1 MNVLKAH
8 KKKLTPPESAED
20 TRQRLLE
27 AAGEVFAEKGFR
39 SATVREICS
48 RAGANVAAVNYHFGD
63 KDRLYAAVL
72 KYAHRRALEK
82 FPPSLGLPESAS
94 AEDRLKV
101 FIRSFLYRVLDE
113 GRPSWHGKLMT
124 RELADPT
131 AALDSLVEESIRPTY
146 ETLTG
151 IIGEMLGKAASSDL
165 RYFANS
171 IVGQCVFYCHAAPVL
186 ERLAPGKFKSSEIE
200 RLAEHI
206 SQFSLCALRQP
217 RKTGGR
223 RNK

>member
-1 MNVLKAH
+1 MSVLKAH
-8 KKKLTPPESAED
+8 KKKLTPPEFAED
-20 TRQRLLE
+20 TRQRLLD

-39 SATVREICS
+39 CATVREICS

-63 KDRLYAAVL
+63 KDSLYIAVL
-72 KYAHRRALEK
+72 KYAHRRAVEK
-82 FPPSLGLPESAS
+82 FPPALGLPKSAA
-94 AEDRLKV
+94 AEERLEA
-101 FIRSFLYRVLDE
+101 FIRSFLYRILDE
-113 GRPSWHGKLMT
+113 GRPSWHGKLMI

-151 IIGEMLGKAASSDL
+151 IVGEILGKAASTDI
-165 RYFANS
+165 RYFTNS
-171 IVGQCVFYCHAAPVL
+171 IVGQCVFYCHTAPVL
-186 ERLAPGKFKSSEIE
+186 ERLAPGKIKSSEID

-206 SQFSLCALRQP
+206 AQFSLCALRQL
-217 RKTGGR
+217 RKTDG